1 MWLCGMQCQL
11 KTKPLVEP
19 VAANLRVMVVFMTKH
34 KEHGARGY
42 LWLMTVPKSLEMEIH
57 RLGALKHQL
66 KARSWN

>member
-19 VAANLRVMVVFMTKH
+19 VAANLRVMVVLMTKH

-42 LWLMTVPKSLEMEIH
+42 LWPMTVPKSLEMEIH

-66 KARSWN
+66 KVRSWN